1 MYGQP
6 NDSLVAFALVAI
18 GAFIAW
24 LVLFTGEG
32 YKGIIEDLKSSRRK
46 KIERFPVPVFDRSK
60 IELPRPKKPKIQ
72 AIVRGPIDFNEE
84 QLRDWANQLQES
96 IREIRREA
104 TELAK
109 AYNSMPPSLVEDPSK
124 PRRKPAAKAKA
135 VKKAVKKKPATK
147 KAVKK
152 KPATKK
158 AVAKKPVKKTAPKR
172 PAKLTKKAAP
182 KRKGR

>member
-6 NDSLVAFALVAI
+6 NDSLVALALVAI

-24 LVLFTGEG
+24 LVLFTGDG
-32 YKGIIEDLKSSRRK
+32 YKGIIDDLRNTRRK

-60 IELPRPKKPKIQ
+60 IELPRPKKPKLQ
-72 AIVRGPIDFNEE
+72 AIVREPINFNEE
-84 QLRDWANQLQES
+84 QLRDWANQLQQS
-96 IREIRREA
+96 IKELRKEA

-109 AYNSMPPSLVEDPSK
+109 AYNSMPPSLAEDPSK

-135 VKKAVKKKPATK
+135 AKKAVKKKPATK
-147 KAVKK
+147 K
-152 KPATKK
+152 T
-158 AVAKKPVKKTAPKR
+158 VAKKSVKKAAPKR
-172 PAKLTKKAAP
+172 TAKPTKKAAP